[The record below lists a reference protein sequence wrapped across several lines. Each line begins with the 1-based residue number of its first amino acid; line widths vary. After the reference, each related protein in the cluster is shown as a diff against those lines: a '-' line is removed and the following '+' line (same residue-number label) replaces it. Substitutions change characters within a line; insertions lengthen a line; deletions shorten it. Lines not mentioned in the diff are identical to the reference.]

1 MSIPIAAG
9 RAVPTAPPIIR
20 SKAAS
25 AGTVRDAMRP
35 NPLVGEGTTTP
46 TIRPRGPAGSA
57 LTTGSPTIAVNPVIR
72 TTMSIRMTA
81 AAMTADAV
89 TVTTKR

>member
-1 MSIPIAAG
+1 
-9 RAVPTAPPIIR
+9 
-20 SKAAS
+20 
-25 AGTVRDAMRP
+25 MRP
-35 NPLVGEGTTTP
+35 NPLMGEGTTTP
-46 TIRPRGPAGSA
+46 TIRQRGPAGSA
-57 LTTGSPTIAVNPVIR
+57 LNPGSPTIAVNPVIR

>member
-35 NPLVGEGTTTP
+35 NPLMGEGT

>member
-35 NPLVGEGTTTP
+35 NPLMGEGTTTP
-46 TIRPRGPAGSA
+46 TIRPR